1 MKRSV
6 LVLIVLGVIGAAGAW
21 WMRARVYTPYRGF
34 TGNEVFVELPQG
46 SGVSGIGTRL
56 AAAGVVPD
64 GMTFRIAARLAG
76 ADRRLQA
83 GEYRFADAATPADV
97 VARLAA
103 GDVFKRPVTFRE
115 GLTIVEMSDI
125 FEQSGSG
132 TAEDFRAAAHDA
144 SLRSTAA
151 PEARSLEGYLFPDT
165 YAIQRKT
172 GAAELVRAMVSGFDR
187 AFDEPLRAEA
197 AKLGMTPHQAVTLAS
212 LIEKETARADERPL
226 VSAVY
231 HNRLKQGIALQC
243 DPTVIYGLML
253 AGKWNGNI
261 RKVDLSMNSPYN
273 TYRFPGLPPGP
284 IASAGKA
291 SLEAAVRP
299 ADVPY
304 LYFVS
309 KNDGSHVFATTLA
322 EHNRN
327 VTIWQKRYFK
337 NKPSS

>member
-1 MKRSV
+1 MKRAIR
-6 LVLIVLGVIGAAGAW
+6 LLIVLAVIGAAGAW
-21 WMRARVYTPYRGF
+21 WVRSRIYTPYRAF
-34 TGNEVFVELPQG
+34 AGNEVFVELPAG
-46 SGVSGIGTRL
+46 IGVSGIGTRL

-64 GMTFRIAARLAG
+64 GLTFRIAARLAG

-97 VARLAA
+97 VARVAA

-125 FEQSGSG
+125 FEQSGLG
-132 TAEDFRAAAHDA
+132 TAEDFRAAAQDPTLRA
-144 SLRSTAA
+144 SAA

-165 YAIQRKT
+165 YALPRRT
-172 GAAELVRAMVSGFDR
+172 GAADLVKAMVGGFER
-187 AFDEPLRAEA
+187 AFDESLRGEA
-197 AKLGMTPHQAVTLAS
+197 ARVGLTPHQAVTLAS

-231 HNRLKQGIALQC
+231 HNRLKQRIALQC
-243 DPTVIYGLML
+243 DPTVIYALML

-284 IASAGKA
+284 IASSGKA

-309 KNDGSHVFATTLA
+309 KNDGSHVFASTLA

-327 VTIWQKRYFK
+327 VEIWQKQYFRK
-337 NKPSS
+337 KPQ